1 MWLRQ
6 PVGEGT
12 VNEVLCK
19 WEVVRAT
26 RIMRKR
32 IAAKERRV
40 HSAAKPQPQR
50 DYLQIS
56 QITQIFRVGSGA
68 GSAQD

>member
-6 PVGEGT
+6 PVVTALSMKFFASGKSFEP
-12 VNEVLCK
+12 
-19 WEVVRAT
+19 

-50 DYLQIS
+50 DYP